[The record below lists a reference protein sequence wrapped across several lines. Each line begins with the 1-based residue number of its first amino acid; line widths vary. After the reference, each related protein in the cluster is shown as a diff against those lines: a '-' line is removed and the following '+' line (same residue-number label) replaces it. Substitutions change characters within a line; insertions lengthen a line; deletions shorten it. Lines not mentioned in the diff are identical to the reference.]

1 MQYLHSNGEYI
12 YLHSLASHSASYSIP
27 SGKDGLGPA
36 FRIIQ
41 TSSENY
47 IPRARSQTTS
57 RSLKLFWHKCQA
69 EIPAECKQNQL
80 ELLQQH
86 CKETTTFSLV
96 EQRPLSHFLHIL
108 CHTRGFHPPGKEKEK
123 LIMFSYRGNK
133 SNVLFK
139 TTVVRTKAHC
149 LIGKHAVHIVD
160 LKIKY
165 AEYLCFVKEFWHGP
179 WSLWATANH
188 LVTAIKM

>member
-27 SGKDGLGPA
+27 SGKAGLGPA

-47 IPRARSQTTS
+47 RPRARSQTTS

-80 ELLQQH
+80 ELLQPH
-86 CKETTTFSLV
+86 WKETTTSSLV
-96 EQRPLSHFLHIL
+96 EQRPPIPFLTYIVPYKRL
-108 CHTRGFHPPGKEKEK
+108 PSTWKGKRKAYHVF
-123 LIMFSYRGNK
+123 ISGNK

-139 TTVVRTKAHC
+139 TTVVRTIVHC
-149 LIGKHAVHIVD
+149 LIGKHVVHIVD

-165 AEYLCFVKEFWHGP
+165 TEYLCFVKEFWHGP
-179 WSLWATANH
+179 WSLSEPLPIIW
-188 LVTAIKM
+188 